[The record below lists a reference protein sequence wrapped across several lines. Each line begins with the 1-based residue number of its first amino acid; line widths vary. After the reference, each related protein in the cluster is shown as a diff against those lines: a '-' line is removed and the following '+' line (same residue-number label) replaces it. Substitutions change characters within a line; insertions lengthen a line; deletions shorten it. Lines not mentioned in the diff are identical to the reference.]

1 MDAIGGAD
9 PFIMMADGR
18 GWLYSPS
25 GLLDGPLPTHYEP
38 IESPVQNALY
48 PKLGAN
54 PAAIRWKRPENV
66 YSATGDP
73 RYPLIATTYRL
84 TEHHTAGGMSRN
96 LPWLAELQP
105 EMFVEIDPQ
114 LAADRGIEDGGWLT
128 VMTARA
134 EIEARAVVTER
145 IRPLHVDGRVIHQ
158 VGLPY
163 HWGYG
168 GPDRGDIANDLG
180 VISGDPNVSI
190 QESKAF
196 SCDVRAGRRSQPSTV
211 RLAGEGL
218 ARSVSTSEDDPLA
231 EFPKEVTE

>member
-1 MDAIGGAD
+1 
-9 PFIMMADGR
+9 
-18 GWLYSPS
+18 
-25 GLLDGPLPTHYEP
+25 
-38 IESPVQNALY
+38 
-48 PKLGAN
+48 
-54 PAAIRWKRPENV
+54 V